1 MARGDGI
8 EILSDID
15 SENKRRSVASQPWS
29 PILPVPDSSIT
40 VLDRIHTS
48 GYYAGI
54 TPQSTP
60 AGNRVVFGLENG
72 EHTILFGGAV
82 IK

>member
-1 MARGDGI
+1 MARGGGV

-29 PILPVPDSSIT
+29 PVLPVPDSSIT
-40 VLDRIHTS
+40 VLDRIHIA

-54 TPQSTP
+54 TPQSP
-60 AGNRVVFGLENG
+60 AAGNRLLFGLENG
-72 EHTILFGGAV
+72 EYTTLFGGAV
-82 IK
+82 IR